1 MEDNPILN
9 FMAKTL
15 LEGNSE
21 LDKAIRE
28 NSLEPLKE
36 TLDFWMSCDDLTIDQ
51 MKEGILTEYAI
62 KIGP

>member
-36 TLDFWMSCDDLTIDQ
+36 TLDF
-51 MKEGILTEYAI
+51 
-62 KIGP
+62 